1 MSIKKCNKNICR
13 FVLFLMN
20 CCANINYV
28 RRMRIF
34 SLESFFQDASNG
46 LGHSYTIS
54 FYLGAMERLKSMFFQ
69 KKNAFQFFTTTSW
82 ILSRSFPAVL
92 RFLLFPFFSSFMYSN
107 MSKPSNEGCSPKF
120 LQPALLPKPLPD
132 TVDIPQVDKHE
143 GKINRLVNTLYFPS
157 N

>member
-1 MSIKKCNKNICR
+1 MDIKKCNTNICR

-46 LGHSYTIS
+46 LGHNYTIS
-54 FYLGAMERLKSMFFQ
+54 FYLGAMERLKSMFL

-92 RFLLFPFFSSFMYSN
+92 RFLLFPFFLLSCIQTCQNHQMRDVALSFYSQHCCR
-107 MSKPSNEGCSPKF
+107 S
-120 LQPALLPKPLPD
+120 
-132 TVDIPQVDKHE
+132 
-143 GKINRLVNTLYFPS
+143 LYPTQ
-157 N
+157 